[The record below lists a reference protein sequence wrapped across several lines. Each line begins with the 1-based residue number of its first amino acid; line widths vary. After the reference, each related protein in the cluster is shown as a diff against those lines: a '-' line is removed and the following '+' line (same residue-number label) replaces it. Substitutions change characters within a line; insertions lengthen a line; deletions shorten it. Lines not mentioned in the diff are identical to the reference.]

1 MRERIYDFC
10 WMQYVIVCVCFLFEG
25 DIDIGRGFG
34 GGVKAT
40 DKTEREN
47 RKREIGEGSLQLWQ
61 LLCDL
66 WGVA

>member
-1 MRERIYDFC
+1 MRERMCDFC
-10 WMQYVIVCVCFLFEG
+10 WMQYVRVCVSVFCLKETQAEG
-25 DIDIGRGFG
+25 LE